1 MAAKNLSIM
10 GDCSHLFDKDH
21 KVKITRDDVKQ
32 IIKSTTL
39 HFYSNSWIKKNFEAL
54 RDGA

>member
-21 KVKITRDDVKQ
+21 KVKITRDDVKD

-39 HFYSNSWIKKNFEAL
+39 HFYSNSWIRKSFEAL
-54 RDGA
+54 RDGV